1 MELTERLIPSRYIR
15 DELSKNGFQ
24 LSDADKATMFWN
36 STLSYTEKLEE
47 LQKLSD
53 STSNENLQK
62 QIRERLDYESK
73 KLERI
78 KDNSS
83 GSYLYVFED
92 QHKLYQNYFLNYKM
106 SILFA
111 QRYLS
116 KGNFSC
122 TIYKKKLINS
132 CDEFTKTIRLHW
144 NQHTTDEL
152 AEAITVFSYG
162 ESVSEIQFNNKGN
175 IDYLYCGEMS
185 PKEENDTYEYRKYR
199 FEQNCFAIPIKFSCG
214 TIVRDVTDNSLAV
227 IASDADFS
235 NAPSDDSYFSYFG
248 VPVLTLDKN
257 GMWDHT
263 HIRPIY
269 LEKAEPLICG
279 TDDKKESAYIRA
291 INSFSECL
299 KAGMNDE
306 EPACLKAI
314 ADARE
319 YRDICV
325 ECAAETEK
333 QIFDHVDK
341 AVRLT
346 DIMN

>member
-1 MELTERLIPSRYIR
+1 MKLAERLIPSCYIR

-24 LSDADKATMFWN
+24 LSDAEKATMLWN

-53 STSNENLQK
+53 STSDDNLQK
-62 QIRERLDYESK
+62 QIRKRLDYESK

-111 QRYLS
+111 QMYLS
-116 KGNFSC
+116 KDNFSC
-122 TIYKKKLINS
+122 SIYKKKLINS
-132 CDEFTKTIRLHW
+132 CDEFTKTIRLHR

-162 ESVSEIQFNNKGN
+162 ESVSEIRFNNKGN

-185 PKEENDTYEYRKYR
+185 PEEENDTYEYRNDR
-199 FEQNCFAIPIKFSCG
+199 FEQKCFALPIKFSCG
-214 TIVRDVTDNSLAV
+214 TVVRDVTDNAIGV
-227 IASDADFS
+227 IAADADFS
-235 NAPSDDSYFSYFG
+235 NPPSNDSYVFFFG
-248 VPVLTLDKN
+248 VPVLTLDEHGIWN
-257 GMWDHT
+257 HT

-269 LEKAEPLICG
+269 LEKAEPLIRD
-279 TDDKKESAYIRA
+279 TDDKKNKAYIRA

-299 KAGMNDE
+299 KAGTYDK

-319 YRDICV
+319 YRNIRLEYSV
-325 ECAAETEK
+325 ELEK
-333 QIFDHVDK
+333 EIYDRVDK
-341 AVRLT
+341 AVRLE